1 MYKMNKLIAYFLIS
15 VFMCANTS
23 IGQLLKVP
31 NLIEHYNEHKNEL
44 TSNSI
49 LFIDYIISHYSK
61 NAENNHD
68 HEDLPFKTFDNSA
81 SALFAYPTIT
91 YQIQVVK
98 PLISI
103 KKKFFYNKSFKSN
116 LIASIWLPPKLF

>member
-44 TSNSI
+44 TSDSI
-49 LFIDYIISHYSK
+49 SFIDYIVSHYSK

-68 HEDLPFKTFDNSA
+68 HEDLPFKTLDNSS
-81 SALFAYPTIT
+81 SALFAFSIIT
-91 YQIQVVK
+91 YQIQVLK
-98 PLISI
+98 SLISTQ
-103 KKKFFYNKSFKSN
+103 KKFFYNKSFKSN